1 MTPLV
6 ALLDDVD
13 VGGGFGGGE
22 VVDGG
27 KGERDEGAHGRAA
40 CSRST
45 GTDTDRRR
53 RIDPETGPPTT
64 ARSTSTP
71 RRPTCKQFINN
82 PYFQLNNGDNLNIL
96 TIKKVQF
103 PLHIFIRFQI
113 LHIDITV
120 D

>member
-6 ALLDDVD
+6 ALLEDVD

-82 PYFQLNNGDNLNIL
+82 PCIQLNNGDNLNIL

-103 PLHIFIRFQI
+103 PLHIFIRYYI
-113 LHIDITV
+113 YVTI
-120 D
+120 